1 MKQSYFKLSFDR
13 IVKIYLWGRRNCYWL
28 RLAPRAYFIRTKIS
42 VCIYK
47 ISIDD
52 GTTFSGISGKG
63 ATPNLWKLLFENNR
77 SVWFSEFLEFFLA
90 CFTFWNFNH
99 VNNLDFPG
107 NYFTI
112 CRRVEISGIFGSMK
126 CAPNF
131 WGRQQDSLT
140 ETESPVSLPL
150 REKRKAE
157 EPVTNHWTR
166 HGVQGLFFSCIFDCN
181 IVNFA

>member
-1 MKQSYFKLSFDR
+1 MSTRRQALQLYSGFLHKGKFKTFSSIMKQSYFKLSFDR
-13 IVKIYLWGRRNCYWL
+13 TVKIYLWGRRNCYWL
-28 RLAPRAYFIRTKIS
+28 RLAPRAYFIRTKIP

-63 ATPNLWKLLFENNR
+63 ETPNLWKLLFENNR

-90 CFTFWNFNH
+90 CLTFWNFNH

-112 CRRVEISGIFGSMK
+112 CRRV
-126 CAPNF
+126 
-131 WGRQQDSLT
+131 WGR
-140 ETESPVSLPL
+140 
-150 REKRKAE
+150 
-157 EPVTNHWTR
+157 
-166 HGVQGLFFSCIFDCN
+166 
-181 IVNFA
+181 